1 MIALETNQPVTM
13 PTARGQMWQGRVPW

>member
-1 MIALETNQPVTM
+1 MIALETNQPVSM